1 MIKKFLFQIIT
12 VTVLFSMLITTTV
25 AWFCSEHVIEPEFS
39 GSAIT
44 GYLDGDGTKAV
55 PYKLRNATDVYN
67 FAWLQ
72 YMGYFNKEGDDG
84 KITQYYFELM
94 NDIDMGGIIIP
105 PIGTTVFP
113 FVGHFKGNGYCISD
127 VTVSNYL
134 DGDEAEFGIE
144 TRPLSVT
151 NIEDTEVSITGFFGV
166 VGALDDEMAE
176 KLIDDSQVSTIGE
189 KVNAVHDLFLDN
201 ITIRTET
208 DKSLIGLLAGY
219 VNCSISN
226 VGLGQCALH
235 IGNKTLPLS
244 ALEMQQSISMFSL
257 IGNHHEDNVFWGDK
271 PTGDSGTAGGDGGAG
286 WGGSIDM
293 MELNKRITY
302 IFGST
307 AANYTLNALY
317 NLTNVFG
324 FTGSMSSKKSPY
336 SNRNNA
342 VYLMQ
347 GTMLPLSVDETMF
360 QNQTTGQNNCE
371 TTPYYQSSSEEL
383 VRSNNTG
390 YIVGGGTS
398 YSAAFIRVRA
408 DVATGYSTNYPG
420 IYKSLGTAI
429 NSSGTF
435 SGDNFQMLTIDV
447 NGNTYVISDEYN
459 KGKTTALSSS
469 HTSKTYTELGLQK
482 YYVYDSETKS
492 DMGVRTSLVN
502 TLQGSS
508 LIHALHFM
516 KKIDISNTA
525 TTTASV
531 NIMNQVKNCEMV
543 NGAINF
549 TVKSRGFITAVA
561 GTYYQANADHSL
573 FTIFSIDRADDG
585 TINSIEKISTIKE
598 KCDSKG
604 NLIEYVYNL
613 PDANEEAGYQYNLV
627 YDIDK
632 MNVLDVEG
640 AAYYFEIPLNAGDYA
655 VGCDTEEAHNGAYLM
670 YLDIGANGNESAGGG
685 SDSTETAATHTITGI
700 TFVDDDAINNRS
712 TEGYSVI
719 SFSLDLNEMA
729 TTPHSGLEISFNR
742 LSKTQMTYTVTV
754 DQQSSFDIKYV
765 KDDEELEVQEDTG

>member
-1 MIKKFLFQIIT
+1 
-12 VTVLFSMLITTTV
+12 MLITTAV

-134 DGDEAEFGIE
+134 DGDEAQFGIVK
-144 TRPLSVT
+144 RPLSVT
-151 NIEDTEVSITGFFGV
+151 NIEGTEVSITGFFGV
-166 VGALDDEMAE
+166 VGALDDEMAA
-176 KLIDDSQVSTIGE
+176 KLIDDSQVSVIGE

-208 DKSLIGLLAGY
+208 DESLIGLLAGY

-271 PTGDSGTAGGDGGAG
+271 PTGDSGTTGGDGDLG

-307 AANYTLNALY
+307 AANYGSNTGYVY

-324 FTGSMSSKKSPY
+324 FTGSMASKKSPY
-336 SNRNNA
+336 SNRNQA

-685 SDSTETAATHTITGI
+685 SDSTETGATHTITGI

-712 TEGYSVI
+712 TDGYSVI

>member
-12 VTVLFSMLITTTV
+12 VTVLFSMLITTAV

-134 DGDEAEFGIE
+134 DGDEAQFGIVK
-144 TRPLSVT
+144 RPLSVT
-151 NIEDTEVSITGFFGV
+151 NIEGTEVSITGFFGV
-166 VGALDDEMAE
+166 VGALDDEMAA
-176 KLIDDSQVSTIGE
+176 KLIDDSQVSVIGE

-208 DKSLIGLLAGY
+208 DESLIGLLAGY

-271 PTGDSGTAGGDGGAG
+271 PTGDSGTTGGDGDLG

-307 AANYTLNALY
+307 AANYGSNTGYVY

-324 FTGSMSSKKSPY
+324 FTGSMASKKSPY
-336 SNRNNA
+336 SNHNQT

-598 KCDSKG
+598 KCDS
-604 NLIEYVYNL
+604 
-613 PDANEEAGYQYNLV
+613 
-627 YDIDK
+627 
-632 MNVLDVEG
+632 
-640 AAYYFEIPLNAGDYA
+640 
-655 VGCDTEEAHNGAYLM
+655 
-670 YLDIGANGNESAGGG
+670 
-685 SDSTETAATHTITGI
+685 
-700 TFVDDDAINNRS
+700 
-712 TEGYSVI
+712 
-719 SFSLDLNEMA
+719 
-729 TTPHSGLEISFNR
+729 
-742 LSKTQMTYTVTV
+742 
-754 DQQSSFDIKYV
+754 
-765 KDDEELEVQEDTG
+765 